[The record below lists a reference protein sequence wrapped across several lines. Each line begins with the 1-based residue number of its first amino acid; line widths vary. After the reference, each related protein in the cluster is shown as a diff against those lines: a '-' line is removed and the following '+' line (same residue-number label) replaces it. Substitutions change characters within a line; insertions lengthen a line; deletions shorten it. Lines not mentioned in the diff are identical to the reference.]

1 MTTHNVIRDWLA
13 GATILLRGA
22 THHAEHLAETG
33 NGERVQP
40 DAILGGIQD
49 LSLKISRLL
58 IAAEQDALRQTA
70 DVRSL
75 ARRDRITYELL
86 HTAGAAALQFQ
97 ATLHDV
103 VDEIRTLP

>member
-1 MTTHNVIRDWLA
+1 MTTHTVIREWLA
-13 GATILLRGA
+13 GATSMLRFA
-22 THHAEHLAETG
+22 TQHAEHLAETG
-33 NGERVQP
+33 DDERVNP
-40 DAILGGIQD
+40 DVVLAGIQD

-58 IAAEQDALRQTA
+58 IAAEQDALRETA
-70 DVRSL
+70 DIRSL
-75 ARRDRITYELL
+75 GRRDRITYELL